1 MIEGGRIKVDGT
13 TLDTPAFKVTGSETI
28 EVDGKRVEPPAA
40 TKLWRYHKPDG
51 LVTTHADPEG
61 RETVFDAIPKDI
73 GRVISIGR
81 LDLTSEGLLLLTN
94 DGALARAL
102 ELPSTGWTRRYRA
115 RAFGSISESALKILR
130 AGVTVEGLKYGPME
144 VEVERETGS
153 NIWLEIG
160 IREGKNREVRKALD
174 AVGLRVNRLIRIAYG
189 PFQLGQL
196 EKGEIKAV
204 PSRVLH
210 DQCGHLIDMGEVP
223 TGQAIAKP
231 RTPSRPPRKAPGR
244 PGAKPG
250 QRAMGGPGQPGLP
263 KREVD
268 DSLIED
274 ARKGRPLDAKSTRA
288 RRDKDGKPTAKAAP
302 RPSGPGSSRTA
313 GQPGGARS
321 DAPRTGGPRGDGP
334 RTGGPR
340 TGGPRTGAPR
350 TGGPRTGGPRSG
362 GSGPGGP
369 RKPGGRS

>member
-1 MIEGGRIKVDGT
+1 MTGTADTSERIAKFLARAGVASRREVERMIEGGRVKVDGT
-13 TLDTPAFKVTGSETI
+13 TLDTPAFKVTGHEHI
-28 EVDGKRVEPPAA
+28 EVDGKRIEPPAA

-115 RAFGSISESALKILR
+115 RAFGSISESALKVLR
-130 AGVTVEGLKYGPME
+130 AGVTVEGIKYGPME

-153 NIWLEIG
+153 NIWLEVG

-196 EKGEIKAV
+196 EKGEIKSV

-210 DQCGHLIDMGEVP
+210 DQCGHLIDMGETP

-231 RTPSRPPRKAPGR
+231 RPANRAARR
-244 PGAKPG
+244 PGGKPG

-288 RRDKDGKPTAKAAP
+288 RRGKGPAVRTD
-302 RPSGPGSSRTA
+302 GPGRTQA
-313 GQPGGARS
+313 GP
-321 DAPRTGGPRGDGP
+321 TM
-334 RTGGPR
+334 GGPR
-340 TGGPRTGAPR
+340 TGRPK
-350 TGGPRTGGPRSG
+350 TGGPKT
-362 GSGPGGP
+362 GGP
-369 RKPGGRS
+369 RKPGGRG

>member
-1 MIEGGRIKVDGT
+1 VTGTADTSERIAKFLARAGVASRREVERMIEGGRIKVDGK
-13 TLDTPAFKVTGSETI
+13 TLDTPAFKVTGSENI

-130 AGVTVEGLKYGPME
+130 AGVTVEGIKYGPME

-153 NIWLEIG
+153 NIWLEVG

-196 EKGEIKAV
+196 NKGEIKSV

-210 DQCGHLIDMGEVP
+210 DQCGHLIDLGETP

-231 RTPSRPPRKAPGR
+231 RPPNRAARKGPGQ
-244 PGAKPG
+244 KPG
-250 QRAMGGPGQPGLP
+250 HRAMGGPGQPGLP
-263 KREVD
+263 KRDVD
-268 DSLIED
+268 DSLLEE
-274 ARKGRPLDAKSTRA
+274 ARKGRPLDAKSARA
-288 RRDKDGKPTAKAAP
+288 RRGKDGKPTAKPAPGRAAP
-302 RPSGPGSSRTA
+302 RASSSRTET
-313 GQPGGARS
+313 
-321 DAPRTGGPRGDGP
+321 PRTGGPRKP
-334 RTGGPR
+334 GGPR
-340 TGGPRTGAPR
+340 TGGPK
-350 TGGPRTGGPRSG
+350 TGGPKT
-362 GSGPGGP
+362 GGP
-369 RKPGGRS
+369 RKPGGRG